1 MGPLVFKLVR
11 IFIGDKGLHPTMS
24 SPGAFESG
32 GAFDKISNLVIGV
45 ISIIVAF
52 FLILEYLTSKS
63 DFEQYCTGAVGIL
76 VEIFTEGQC
85 SDLELYMYVT
95 GAGSIFCGLCGFI
108 FLILGLIST
117 QKQQPQVILVPQYIQ
132 QPQQQQQLYQDVPQ
146 YVQQPQQQ
154 QLDQEQL
161 PPPF

>member
-1 MGPLVFKLVR
+1 
-11 IFIGDKGLHPTMS
+11 MS
-24 SPGAFESG
+24 GPGAFESG
-32 GAFDKISNLVIGV
+32 GSFDKISNLVIGV

-132 QPQQQQQLYQDVPQ
+132 QPQQQQQQLYQDVPQ
-146 YVQQPQQQ
+146 YIQQPQQQQLYQDVPQYIQQPQQQ
-154 QLDQEQL
+154 QLDQEQH